1 MARNLKKLAKLI
13 NEVKEE
19 RAKRSYM
26 RLDEDVEGPL
36 TWLINVSGVVYKV
49 TQDDKELII
58 IEGDVL
64 DTDDES
70 METGDEVVHML
81 AMSGVQPFIKTRNLG
96 HVKTMMRLHLGL
108 KDEPTEDEWADLLD
122 KALPEDDGEGD
133 DPIPASSLV
142 GMKLKVMASR
152 QTSQSGNSYIKYN
165 LSAATEAEFA
175 RLSKKKGAV
184 AVSVANLPAEELD
197 APTTKNEDKESV
209 SEIDLGDDEDP
220 PF

>member
-1 MARNLKKLAKLI
+1 MGRNLKKLAKLMG
-13 NEVKEE
+13 EVKEE

-26 RLDEDVEGPL
+26 RLEEDVDGPL

-108 KDEPTEDEWADLLD
+108 TEEPTEDEWADLLD
-122 KALPEDDGEGD
+122 KALPEDDGDSEEA
-133 DPIPASSLV
+133 IPDSSLV
-142 GMKLKVMASR
+142 GMKLKVAASR
-152 QTSQSGNSYIKYN
+152 QTSQAGNPYVKYV
-165 LSAATEAEFA
+165 LSAATEAEFS
-175 RLSKKKGAV
+175 RLAKKKGSQSSA
-184 AVSVANLPAEELD
+184 AVSTEAGATAES
-197 APTTKNEDKESV
+197 PEDKGSV
-209 SEIDLGDDEDP
+209 SEVDLGDDEDP

>member
-1 MARNLKKLAKLI
+1 MARNLKKLAKLMG
-13 NEVKEE
+13 EVKEE

-96 HVKTMMRLHLGL
+96 HVKTMMRVHLGL
-108 KDEPTEDEWADLLD
+108 QDEPTEEEWAELLD
-122 KALPEDDGEGD
+122 KALPEDDGDNDG
-133 DPIPASSLV
+133 PIPQSSLA

-152 QTSQSGNSYIKYN
+152 QTSQSGNNYIKYI
-165 LSAATEAEFA
+165 LSGASETEFA
-175 RLSKKKGAV
+175 RLAKKKGTAV
-184 AVSVANLPAEELD
+184 VSVDPSPTEEVS
-197 APTTKNEDKESV
+197 TTENEVKESV